1 MRRIVLYSSNS
12 KFRDR
17 TSNCTV
23 YPKWAAQWDQV
34 AERYPDYEIWL
45 VVQLNGRY
53 FLDIRDGE
61 LTERPK
67 KINLRILPM
76 EAKRDEFIEAVA
88 EIGPDLAIAMPGPV
102 SGYDWNGIR
111 DADIAEGLRKRGIE
125 TICYSAG
132 TALDCFDKWRTHQVL
147 KANGFRIPD
156 AIYLNHELFTSKKL
170 DAVSTGNV
178 YQEHILWEVWNM
190 EMPVVIKSTTG
201 SSSMGIFVAK
211 SFEEARDYLLSESL
225 KEDVLIEEFLKGEE
239 YGAEVHGDR
248 GGYVVSPPYRIFNT
262 VSGQLND
269 PLGATTLK
277 YGPVLNEDLHIEE
290 LRGELRRMADI
301 MGFSGIM
308 EIDLVLVGGEW
319 YILEINN
326 RWSGLTTLI
335 TASQDRLPYDVYVS
349 EAGSDPAR
357 RNDVKNLKYALQFK
371 MKNASSDDL
380 ERISK
385 ESGMKSVIQY
395 DVRLPGKEPFS
406 FNDAVIG
413 GYDSMKELLSGFE
426 ALQKKY
432 PKMISGELT
441 EALKEKEGGR

>member
-1 MRRIVLYSSNS
+1 MNVL
-12 KFRDR
+12 
-17 TSNCTV
+17 
-23 YPKWAAQWDQV
+23 
-34 AERYPDYEIWL
+34 
-45 VVQLNGRY
+45 
-53 FLDIRDGE
+53 
-61 LTERPK
+61 LT
-67 KINLRILPM
+67 
-76 EAKRDEFIEAVA
+76 
-88 EIGPDLAIAMPGPV
+88 
-102 SGYDWNGIR
+102 
-111 DADIAEGLRKRGIE
+111 
-125 TICYSAG
+125 SAG
-132 TALDCFDKWRTHQVL
+132 RRAYMVKYFKEALQGNGSVHAGNSDRISVAFKYADKTVVTPLIYDAGYIPFLLEYCKRNRIDLLISLFDMDLLMLAKH
-147 KANGFRIPD
+147 
-156 AIYLNHELFTSKKL
+156 KK
-170 DAVSTGNV
+170 
-178 YQEHILWEVWNM
+178 E
-190 EMPVVIKSTTG
+190 
-201 SSSMGIFVAK
+201 
-211 SFEEARDYLLSESL
+211 FEEAGTKVIVSDPAIIEICNDKWKTFEFLASNGFHTPRSFLRLDNVLDAIREGELQYPIVVKPRFGCGSLSVETAYDEEDLRCLTKRADYGISHSYLKFESAVTDE
-225 KEDVLIEEFLKGEE
+225 KVIFQEKLKGEE

-277 YGPVLNEDLHIEE
+277 YGPILNEDLHIEE

-308 EIDLVLVGGEW
+308 EIDLVLVRGEW

-349 EAGSDPAR
+349 EAGSDPALLD
-357 RNDVKNLKYALQFK
+357 DVKNLKYALQFK

-413 GYDSMKELLSGFE
+413 GYDSMEELLSGFE

-432 PKMISGELT
+432 PEMISGELT